1 MCIFAVFVDKVQRLK
16 GEKTI
21 SFSTI
26 EEIISQIIKILSLMR
41 KNEFVS
47 IYIYIVY
54 KRQLDISEIIF
65 LERDIE
71 RFQSFVRWIRHCC

>member
-1 MCIFAVFVDKVQRLK
+1 MLCIFAVFVDKVQRLK

-26 EEIISQIIKILSLMR
+26 EEIISQMIKILSLMR

-47 IYIYIVY
+47 IYIYY
-54 KRQLDISEIIF
+54 L
-65 LERDIE
+65 
-71 RFQSFVRWIRHCC
+71 